1 MDYKTNKYGPIIL
14 VVSILVV
21 MVASLASGQEA
32 RAEEDSAIVL
42 VIFLVCL
49 GPLVLLGVFMSL
61 FGLIYAIAYPP
72 LLLYAAIFSQSN
84 LRKQMASIVERE
96 RASISHFGKDPLST
110 LKGADVISGIQQ
122 SGLVYGNLVYS
133 PSHWHLLIGWFNNLV
148 GGSITV
154 LQEVVAVARA
164 EAKQRLRENAAEEG
178 WDEVLNVRIETSMM
192 SKPGSQSF
200 VKGAVE
206 VFAYGTGVRYGK

>member
-1 MDYKTNKYGPIIL
+1 MDYKTNKYGPLIL

-32 RAEEDSAIVL
+32 RAEEDSAIVSDNL
-42 VIFLVCL
+42 PCL
-49 GPLVLLGVFMSL
+49 SSGPLVLLGAFMSL

-110 LKGADVISGIQQ
+110 LKGADVIAGIQQ
-122 SGLVYGNLVYS
+122 SGLVYGNVVYS

-178 WDEVLNVRIETSMM
+178 WDDVLNVRIETSMM

-206 VFAYGTGVRYGK
+206 VFAYGTGLVA

>member
-32 RAEEDSAIVL
+32 RAEGESPIFL
-42 VIFLVCL
+42 VIFAVCL
-49 GPLVLLGVFMSL
+49 GPLILLGLFMTVFS
-61 FGLIYAIAYPP
+61 LIYAIAYPP
-72 LLLYAAIFSQSN
+72 LLLYSAIFSQSN
-84 LRKQMASIVERE
+84 LRKHMESILERE

-110 LKGADVISGIQQ
+110 LKGADVIAGIQQ
-122 SGLVYGNLVYS
+122 SGLVYGNVVYS

-178 WDEVLNVRIETSMM
+178 WEDVLNVRIETSMM
-192 SKPGSQSF
+192 SKPGSQTF

-206 VFAYGTGVRYGK
+206 VFAYGTGVSYGK